1 MRVWKTKDK
10 YKNPGP
16 IQFYHEAA
24 EVEAISEST
33 KLMFEQTDAITEEI
47 SGLCSSIQSDCLFSE
62 KRHLLTA
69 ALSSLKSAKEVINAL
84 SKTAGDD
91 FEHDL
96 SPWWS

>member
-1 MRVWKTKDK
+1 
-10 YKNPGP
+10 
-16 IQFYHEAA
+16 
-24 EVEAISEST
+24 
-33 KLMFEQTDAITEEI
+33 MFEQTDAITEEI

-96 SPWWS
+96 SP